1 MYRILLLMK
10 QSLLQQFTQ
19 IILSVILLLSLQPS
33 WSATERVA
41 LVIGN
46 SAYKDSPLK
55 NPSNDARD
63 MAAKLRKLGFEV
75 EQLINAN
82 KRSMKEAIRRFG
94 KKLHQKDTVGLFYFA
109 GHGVQLD
116 GSNYLLPIKAK
127 IESEADIEF
136 EAVNAARV
144 LQQMEQ
150 AENNLN
156 LVILDACRNNPFT
169 SSFRSASRGLTK
181 MNAPNGSMILY
192 ATSPGN
198 VAADG
203 EGSNGLFTE
212 KLLKMMDE
220 KGLKIEEVFK
230 KTAIAVNQASG
241 KKQSPYI
248 EGFIL
253 GDFYFNDSNVTIQQA
268 PEQVTTA
275 DPDMASKAENR
286 FWDSVETDPSIDM
299 YQEYLKAYPKGHY
312 AGIAKIK
319 LKKLKHK
326 ASPKPV
332 PQVITGKLTI
342 RSNVNDDTVRL
353 NGENKG
359 SSRLDLNLKAGIYAL
374 EVSKKGYDTWE
385 RNLEVKVGRE
395 QTVYA
400 KLKRITTSIPKPD
413 NTNIISTTSNWKGS
427 AIDETCGGV
436 SSNLTLSS
444 DKTGYLSGKGSDSEG
459 EKYIIYGAVKSSGMS
474 LTANGDDNGRIS
486 LSCNLNTNGTICSG
500 TWFGSWPDN
509 INCRGTFQLNA
520 Q

>member
-1 MYRILLLMK
+1 MK
-10 QSLLQQFTQ
+10 QSLLQKLTQ
-19 IILSVILLLSLQPS
+19 IILSVILFIIMQSS
-33 WSATERVA
+33 SSASERVA

-46 SAYKDSPLK
+46 SAYKDSPLN

-63 MAAKLRKLGFEV
+63 MAAKLRELGFEV
-75 EQLINAN
+75 DQQINAN

-127 IESEADIEF
+127 IESEADVEF
-136 EAVNAARV
+136 EAVNAARI
-144 LQQMEQ
+144 LKQMEQ

-169 SSFRSASRGLTK
+169 RSFRSAARGLAK
-181 MNAPNGSMILY
+181 MEAPSGSMILY

-212 KLLKMMDE
+212 KLLEMMDK

-268 PEQVTTA
+268 PAKVTSP
-275 DPDMASKAENR
+275 DPGMAGKAENR
-286 FWDSVETDPSIDM
+286 FWDSVESAPSIDM
-299 YQEYLKAYPKGHY
+299 YQEYLKAYPEGHY
-312 AGIAKIK
+312 AGIARIK

-326 ASPKPV
+326 ASPRPA
-332 PQVITGKLTI
+332 PQLNTGKLTI

-359 SSRLDLNLKAGIYAL
+359 STRLDLNLKTGIYAL

-385 RNLEVKVGRE
+385 HNIEIKAGSE

-400 KLKRITTSIPKPD
+400 KLKRIAVSASKPD
-413 NTNIISTTSNWKGS
+413 KLNNSIISPISNWKGS
-427 AIDETCGGV
+427 AIDETCGGA

-444 DKTGYLSGKGSDSEG
+444 DKTGYLSGKASDSEG
-459 EKYIIYGAVKSSGMS
+459 ENYYIYGSLKSNGMI
-474 LTANGDDNGRIS
+474 LTANGDENGRIK
-486 LSCNLNTNGTICSG
+486 LSCNFNTSGTQCSG
-500 TWFGSWPDN
+500 RWFGSWPDN
-509 INCRGTFQLNA
+509 INCSGRFQLNA